1 MGEFLQID
9 DTACEGIPELTRLV
23 TRPAHAAPLR
33 TVVVGGGTGASVSI
47 RALRSIGICPDA
59 VVAMADDGGSTGLLR
74 SRDDM
79 TPPGDV
85 RKCLVALAGDTASP
99 FARAFS
105 GRMPDIEDHA
115 LGNLL
120 LAALE
125 DECGSFP
132 AAIAECERL
141 LDACGHV
148 YPSTLE
154 HVRFVAKN
162 EDGTIIIG
170 QHDASLSSSA
180 LKRVRLACEDGAP
193 SAYGPAVEALKN
205 ADLIVLGPGSLF
217 TSIVPNLLIPGIPEA
232 ICESKATV
240 VFVCS
245 LADAQGETRGF
256 SVLDYFD
263 SIERYG
269 LRGRIDYFIAQ
280 RERLREPTL
289 LTMQLDEVDR
299 VYLTPA
305 EVQVIEQ
312 RDTRVLKR
320 DLCNEQHQWLHDI
333 GKLGSAFAE
342 VVRECHSPQK

>member
-1 MGEFLQID
+1 MGDFLQID
-9 DTACEGIPELTRLV
+9 ESSCESIPELSRLV
-23 TRPAHAAPLR
+23 TRPAHAAPIKA
-33 TVVVGGGTGASVSI
+33 VVVGGGTGASVSI
-47 RALRSIGICPDA
+47 RALRAIGICPDV

-74 SRDDM
+74 ARDDM

-85 RKCLVALAGDTASP
+85 RKCLVALADDPATP
-99 FARAFS
+99 FARVFS

-125 DECGSFP
+125 DACGSFP
-132 AAIAECERL
+132 EAIEECERL
-141 LDACGHV
+141 LKACGHV

-162 EDGTIIIG
+162 EDGAIIIG
-170 QHDASLSSSA
+170 QHDATLSNSA
-180 LKRVRLACEDGAP
+180 LKRVRLSCEGGAP
-193 SAYGPAVEALKN
+193 AAYGPAVEALEN

-217 TSIVPNLLIPGIPEA
+217 TSIIPNLLVPGIPEA
-232 ICESKATV
+232 ICASNATV

-256 SVLDYFD
+256 TVLDYFD

-269 LRGRIDYFIAQ
+269 LRERIDYFVAQ
-280 RERLREPTL
+280 RQRPNDPMV
-289 LTMQLDEVDR
+289 LTFQLDEVER
-299 VYLTPA
+299 VCLTPP
-305 EVQVIEQ
+305 EVQSIEQ
-312 RDTRVLKR
+312 RGTRVLKR
-320 DLCNEQHQWLHDI
+320 DLCNEEHQWLHDI

>member
-1 MGEFLQID
+1 MGDFLNID
-9 DTACEGIPELTRLV
+9 ETACEGIPELSRLV
-23 TRPAHAAPLR
+23 TRPAHAAPLKA
-33 TVVVGGGTGASVSI
+33 VVVGGGTGASVSI
-47 RALRSIGICPDA
+47 RALRAVGICPDA

-74 SRDDM
+74 ARDDM

-85 RKCLVALAGDTASP
+85 RKCLVALAGDLGIP
-99 FARAFS
+99 FARVFS

-125 DECGSFP
+125 DACGSFP
-132 AAIAECERL
+132 NAIAECERL
-141 LDACGHV
+141 LDTCGHV

-170 QHDASLSSSA
+170 QHDASLSCSA
-180 LKRVRLACEDGAP
+180 LKRVRLSCEGGAP
-193 SAYGPAVEALKN
+193 SAFEPALEALSN
-205 ADLIVLGPGSLF
+205 ADLIILGPGSLF
-217 TSIVPNLLIPGIPEA
+217 TSIVPNLLVPGIPEA
-232 ICESKATV
+232 ICASKATV

-256 SVLDYFD
+256 SVMDYYD
-263 SIERYG
+263 SLERYG

-280 RERLREPTL
+280 RQRPSDPTL
-289 LTMQLDEVDR
+289 LTLQRDEVDR
-299 VYLTPA
+299 VCLTTA
-305 EVQVIEQ
+305 EVQAIEQ
-312 RDTRVLKR
+312 RGTRVLKR
-320 DLCNEQHQWLHDI
+320 DLCNERHQWLHDI

-342 VVRECHSPQK
+342 VVRECHSPEK

>member
-1 MGEFLQID
+1 MGDFLHID
-9 DTACEGIPELTRLV
+9 ETACEGIPELSRLV
-23 TRPAHAAPLR
+23 TRPAHAAPLKA
-33 TVVVGGGTGASVSI
+33 VVVGGGTGASVSI
-47 RALRSIGICPDA
+47 RALRAIGICPDA

-74 SRDDM
+74 ARDDM

-85 RKCLVALAGDTASP
+85 RKCLVALAADLDSP

-125 DECGSFP
+125 DACGSFP
-132 AAIAECERL
+132 DAIAECESL
-141 LDACGHV
+141 LKACGHV

-180 LKRVRLACEDGAP
+180 LKRVRLSCEDGSPVAYAP
-193 SAYGPAVEALKN
+193 AIDALEN
-205 ADLIVLGPGSLF
+205 ADLIILGPGSLF
-217 TSIVPNLLIPGIPEA
+217 TSIIPNLLIPGIPEA
-232 ICESKATV
+232 ICASKATV

-256 SVLDYFD
+256 TVLDYFD
-263 SIERYG
+263 SIEKYG

-280 RERLREPTL
+280 RQRPSEPL
-289 LTMQLDEVDR
+289 VQTMQPDLVDR
-299 VYLTPA
+299 VCLTTA
-305 EVQVIEQ
+305 EVQSIEQ
-312 RDTRVLKR
+312 RGTRVLKR
-320 DLCNEQHQWLHDI
+320 DLCNEEHQWLHDI